1 MSNPTNAKNVRL
13 TIAFY
18 STYGTNHEM
27 ARIAAR
33 AAEETGAEVRLR
45 RCEETAPDEVVNGQ
59 DKWKAQREKMADIPV
74 ISADDME
81 WCNAYLFSAPTR
93 FGSVPSQMQAFIDT
107 LGPLWEKGALANKAA
122 SAMTSTGTKHGGQE
136 TTLTG
141 LYVAFMHWG
150 AVIVPPG
157 YTDEVVF
164 ELGNPYGTSAIAD
177 EVDETVRKMI
187 RHQTSRVVEIAG
199 KLAA

>member
-1 MSNPTNAKNVRL
+1 MTKLRNMRNVRL
-13 TIAFY
+13 TIPFY
-18 STYGTNHEM
+18 STYGTNHKM
-27 ARIAAR
+27 ATIAAEV
-33 AAEETGAEVRLR
+33 AEETGAEVRLR

-59 DKWKAQREKMADIPV
+59 EKWKEQRDRMADIPV
-74 ISADDME
+74 VKPDDLE
-81 WCNAYLFSAPTR
+81 WSNAYLFSAPTR

-122 SAMTSTGTKHGGQE
+122 SAMTSTGTQHGGQE

-177 EVDETVRKMI
+177 EVDETVQKMI